1 MFSQGNIRA
10 FYTSKR
16 AKALTGLPIIT
27 NDEPEDVILVVV
39 IGSIWLVFENK
50 SLIAENQRRSLPGMA
65 QKYSMSVNAERS

>member
-27 NDEPEDVILVVV
+27 NDEPEDVILV
-39 IGSIWLVFENK
+39 
-50 SLIAENQRRSLPGMA
+50 A
-65 QKYSMSVNAERS
+65 QSVNSWTGQGTKKAPESEAFGSFESYLNLAMRLTAT